1 MSSTIKDLEYNALVA
16 TMTDVSLDY
25 FLSREGVEQLLKEH
39 FNNDIIEEVDAEL
52 DARYDDGSYDIDAIQ
67 CDWKNGAIEELDA
80 DTMVA
85 YRWFNMI
92 DSSLSNGQFT
102 QAKVQCSHAGVEYDT
117 AKQYHETFGT
127 CEKLF
132 D

>member
-25 FLSREGVEQLLKEH
+25 LLSIEGVEQLLKEH

-67 CDWKNGAIEELDA
+67 CDWKNGAIL
-80 DTMVA
+80 
-85 YRWFNMI
+85 
-92 DSSLSNGQFT
+92 
-102 QAKVQCSHAGVEYDT
+102 
-117 AKQYHETFGT
+117 
-127 CEKLF
+127 
-132 D
+132 